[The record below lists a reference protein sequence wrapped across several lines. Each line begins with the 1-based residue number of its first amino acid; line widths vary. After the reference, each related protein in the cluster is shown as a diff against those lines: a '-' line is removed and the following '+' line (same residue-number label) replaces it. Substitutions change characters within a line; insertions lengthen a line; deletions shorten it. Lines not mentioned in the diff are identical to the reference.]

1 MTRQN
6 TIALV
11 YDFDGTL
18 SPQPMQEY
26 TLLPKLGITPDEFW
40 GRVQRESAETVSE
53 KMLVY
58 MRLVLE
64 LAQERHVKISRRDFR
79 AMAADIKYFPGVE
92 DWFARINTYVKA
104 RSKGRV
110 KVVHYIISAGMK
122 EILEGVSIRRHFRQI
137 YASEYHF
144 NYQGIATFPKVLI
157 TDTSKTQYLF
167 RVNKGRETLNESI
180 NEHMPEDD
188 RPIPFH
194 NMIYVGDGMTDVPS
208 MALTKKNGGHTI
220 AVYPERGEHDR
231 AVCVN
236 LLAAGRVDFIAPA
249 DYRARST
256 LARRTEL
263 LLDAMIANIA
273 YRTETEACKRDN
285 GLAADE

>member
-79 AMAADIKYFPGVE
+79 AMASDIKYFPGVE
-92 DWFARINTYVKA
+92 DWFTRINAYVKQ
-104 RSKGRV
+104 RSGGKV
-110 KVVHYIISAGMK
+110 KVLHYIISAGMK

-144 NYQGIATFPKVLI
+144 NFQGIATFPKVLI

-180 NEHMPEDD
+180 NEHMAEAE
-188 RPIPFH
+188 RPIPFQ
-194 NMIYVGDGMTDVPS
+194 NMIYLGDGMTDVPS

-220 AVYPERGEHDR
+220 AVYPERDEHDR
-231 AVCVN
+231 AVCVS
-236 LLAAGRVDFIAPA
+236 LLQAGRVDFIAPA
-249 DYRARST
+249 DYRARSQ

-273 YRTETEACKRDN
+273 YRAETEACKRDN
-285 GLAADE
+285 GLTEAE